1 MVTSPLGP
9 AGPRHRI
16 LIVDDNPS
24 IHEDIR
30 KILAAPDDD
39 GLRSAEQ
46 ELFGEPATSPP
57 PAEGPDD
64 LELVSAYQG
73 AEALERVE
81 QSLRDGRPFAMALV
95 DVRMPPGWNGIETI
109 ERLWQADP
117 RLEVVICTAYS
128 DYSWRDIVGRLGRND
143 RFLILKKPFDG
154 IEVRQLALTLT
165 SKWRLR
171 RLEEQQVE
179 VLERAVE
186 ERSADLRAAKDAAE
200 HASRA
205 KSEFLAN
212 MSHEIRTPL
221 NGVAGM
227 LELLS
232 GTELDSAQLRYLR
245 GAQTSANCLQ
255 HLVNDILD
263 FSKVEAGKM
272 ELDPTEFDLHV
283 MIEDVAEIVAPRAQ
297 QKGVEICCD
306 LPDDLPPLVLGDADR
321 LRQILLNLA
330 SNAVKFTERG
340 QVVLRA
346 ALVER
351 SGEEGLLRFE
361 VSDTGIGIPD
371 NRRDRLFK
379 LFSQDR

>member
-128 DYSWRDIVGRLGRND
+128 DY
-143 RFLILKKPFDG
+143 
-154 IEVRQLALTLT
+154 
-165 SKWRLR
+165 
-171 RLEEQQVE
+171 
-179 VLERAVE
+179 
-186 ERSADLRAAKDAAE
+186 
-200 HASRA
+200 
-205 KSEFLAN
+205 
-212 MSHEIRTPL
+212 
-221 NGVAGM
+221 
-227 LELLS
+227 
-232 GTELDSAQLRYLR
+232 
-245 GAQTSANCLQ
+245 
-255 HLVNDILD
+255 
-263 FSKVEAGKM
+263 
-272 ELDPTEFDLHV
+272 
-283 MIEDVAEIVAPRAQ
+283 
-297 QKGVEICCD
+297 
-306 LPDDLPPLVLGDADR
+306 
-321 LRQILLNLA
+321 
-330 SNAVKFTERG
+330 
-340 QVVLRA
+340 
-346 ALVER
+346 
-351 SGEEGLLRFE
+351 
-361 VSDTGIGIPD
+361 
-371 NRRDRLFK
+371 
-379 LFSQDR
+379 